1 MKESVVA
8 DSTCLIGLERIG
20 RLDLLPEL
28 FEPILVPPEVQ
39 NEFGISLIWLKVE
52 TPSDQALVTT
62 LKMLVDDGEA
72 EALALAKELGLRIIL
87 DDRQARAVGN
97 RLNIPVI
104 GTVGILVQAKYAGVI
119 PLIKPLL
126 EDLESNGFYLSDALK
141 DEALRLVGE

>member
-28 FEPILVPPEVQ
+28 FESIFVPPEVQ
-39 NEFGISLIWLKVE
+39 NEFGISLTWLKIE
-52 TPSDQALVTT
+52 TPSDEALVTT

-104 GTVGILVQAKYAGVI
+104 GTVGILVQAKDAGVI
-119 PLIKPLL
+119 PFIKPLL
-126 EDLESNGFYLSDALK
+126 EDLESNGFYLSEALK

>member
-20 RLDLLPEL
+20 RLELLPEL
-28 FEPILVPPEVQ
+28 FEPIFVPPEVQ
-39 NEFGISLIWLKVE
+39 NEFGISLTWLKVE
-52 TPSDQALVTT
+52 RPSDQSLVTT

-87 DDRQARAVGN
+87 DDRQARAVGK
-97 RLNIPVI
+97 RLSIPVI
-104 GTVGILVQAKYAGVI
+104 GTVGVLVQAKYARVI
-119 PLIKPLL
+119 SLIKPLL

-141 DEALRLVGE
+141 DEALILVGE